1 MDTGHAGDAHPT
13 LLEVILRNATAGDDA
28 ALESL
33 DPGSGS
39 PWLDEVAEIVGGLIA
54 WSDDPAERAFD
65 RRVVVAEDDGQIVA
79 MAAHERVE
87 HERVGVLAAHRYL
100 MVVAVRQGRQ
110 RSGLARTITEAV
122 IAEMQSGG
130 VQSVS
135 WLIHPANAAS
145 LAFSRSRGGRVVTAR
160 GRSLTFAWSSASEVM
175 SRVLRNVRFAD
186 VASLC
191 RYLSASLLAVDTRH
205 RSIEAKQGQARTCR
219 HRGLTRDSGRRCL
232 LGGKEA
238 RRGPGDPRGLGRA
251 GSRDDVSRAWS
262 ALTERPGDSVVSPD
276 HVHGNL
282 AAGDLHRL
290 LGPPPG
296 FGWYRALAGLRA
308 PRLTAGGAADVQ
320 SILAGRCSDP
330 RAVAQIAPL
339 MRSPMASPAAANRYQ
354 AKIERS
360 WCSR

>member
-79 MAAHERVE
+79 VAAHERVE

-135 WLIHPANAAS
+135 WLIHPRNAAS
-145 LAFSRSRGGRVVTAR
+145 LAFSRSVFPDADEL
-160 GRSLTFAWSSASEVM
+160 SPPEDDPY
-175 SRVLRNVRFAD
+175 VRF
-186 VASLC
+186 VL
-191 RYLSASLLAVDTRH
+191 
-205 RSIEAKQGQARTCR
+205 
-219 HRGLTRDSGRRCL
+219 GL
-232 LGGKEA
+232 
-238 RRGPGDPRGLGRA
+238 
-251 GSRDDVSRAWS
+251 
-262 ALTERPGDSVVSPD
+262 
-276 HVHGNL
+276 
-282 AAGDLHRL
+282 
-290 LGPPPG
+290 
-296 FGWYRALAGLRA
+296 
-308 PRLTAGGAADVQ
+308 
-320 SILAGRCSDP
+320 
-330 RAVAQIAPL
+330 
-339 MRSPMASPAAANRYQ
+339 
-354 AKIERS
+354 
-360 WCSR
+360 